1 MPIFIRLARL
11 TEKANQD
18 LVNMERMVAEAQ
30 RVMEE
35 NGARI
40 LHAYVTLGDYD
51 IISIIEAPDQTTAA
65 KISAL
70 LAHQGNFRAETLSAI
85 PLEEFLTTLKSKKTS
100 E

>member
-18 LVNMERMVAEAQ
+18 LQNMERMLSDAQ
-30 RVMEE
+30 QLMEE

-51 IISIIEAPDQTTAA
+51 IISIIEAPDETSAA

-70 LAHQGNFRAETLSAI
+70 LAHQGNFRAETLSAV
-85 PLEEFLTTLKSKKTS
+85 PLQEFLESLKANKS
-100 E
+100 